1 MQVDVTYNED
11 HDGIELSF
19 PEKPDSEV
27 LSQIRS
33 HGFRWHR
40 RGKYWY
46 ARNSPTRKAFAE
58 SLSGQE
64 ISSDIPE
71 PEPPDGPSYE
81 STEENLEARNF
92 SFVSINY
99 VGVDGNSKGE
109 NYIIFEPKNFEAKYL
124 AREFARNRHG
134 PSFENVSIY
143 PKNYIQKARTLF
155 QLGRIIGAEPTEI
168 DEDSKQDP
176 EFPEELTS
184 PSSPAPIQAE
194 NFSLLATLFPGL
206 ASDADWTTLY
216 EPKTKLELSRLINFP
231 GRFGLRPAERSD
243 QMIEGALDLEIE
255 IDLEAK
261 TARVYQWAETAMVGL
276 IELKFREDDSAYSEG
291 GEYNQ
296 KLKQFLSDQIGKVG
310 LKFPTDK
317 PKPKRNA
324 RQLLNDQI
332 EELIREKDRAGE
344 SYSVEDRELIIRYSG
359 SGGLKIKGKD
369 DRGVLYEYY
378 TPDELV
384 RYCWALAKKHGYSGG
399 PVLEPACG
407 TGNFLRY
414 APTDTLVTGYET
426 NPVSARIAEIL
437 YPHAEIINRPFES
450 AFFAG
455 TVHLRDKFDLP
466 RYELVIGNPPFG
478 PFLSRYGGMGE
489 KKFTG
494 ASRYEEYFIQ
504 RGLDLL
510 APGGLLLY
518 VIHQSFLN
526 SPKNK
531 WKEKRLEPKIEAVR
545 DAYRLPVGTFEHT
558 DTVTDILILQK
569 RI

>member
-1 MQVDVTYNED
+1 MQVEVTYNEN

-19 PEKPDSEV
+19 PEKPDTEV

-40 RGKYWY
+40 SGKYWY
-46 ARNSPTRKAFAE
+46 ARNNPTRKAFAE
-58 SLSGQE
+58 SLSGKE

-81 STEENLEARNF
+81 PTLDNLEARKY
-92 SFVSINY
+92 SYVSISY
-99 VGVDGNSKGE
+99 VGADGNSRGE
-109 NYIIFEPKNFEAKYL
+109 NYIIFEPLRFQAEYL
-124 AREFARNRHG
+124 AREFAKKRHG
-134 PSFENVSIY
+134 PSFERVSIY

-155 QLGRIIGAEPTEI
+155 KLGRIIGAEPVEEN
-168 DEDSKQDP
+168 EDIEQDP
-176 EFPEELTS
+176 EFPEEL
-184 PSSPAPIQAE
+184 A
-194 NFSLLATLFPGL
+194 
-206 ASDADWTTLY
+206 
-216 EPKTKLELSRLINFP
+216 
-231 GRFGLRPAERSD
+231 
-243 QMIEGALDLEIE
+243 
-255 IDLEAK
+255 
-261 TARVYQWAETAMVGL
+261 
-276 IELKFREDDSAYSEG
+276 
-291 GEYNQ
+291 
-296 KLKQFLSDQIGKVG
+296 G
-310 LKFPTDK
+310 LKIPTDK
-317 PKPKRNA
+317 PKQKRNA

-369 DRGVLYEYY
+369 DRGTLYEYY

-384 RYCWALAKKHGYSGG
+384 RYCWALAIKYGYSGG

-414 APTDTLVTGYET
+414 APGDTLVTGYET

-437 YPHAEIINRPFES
+437 YPHAQIVNRPFES

-478 PFLSRYGGMGE
+478 QFRSRYGGMGE

-531 WKEKRLEPKIEAVR
+531 WKEKKLEPRIEAVR